1 MYETSA
7 ALVLRDVSAI
17 PCLHSKGDL
26 VRPQEARYFAR
37 MERHEVLV
45 IGGGPAGLATA
56 AVLKRRGITAVVLE
70 KSDNVAASWRQH
82 YDRLHL
88 HTVRWLS
95 HLPGYRFSRDH
106 GRWVSRDGVIRY
118 LEGYVRHH
126 GLDVRT
132 GVEVRGLER
141 DEACGEWV
149 LETADG
155 EWRARHVVVA
165 TGYNHTPVLPD
176 WPGRDDFEGELIHGQ
191 DYRNAEPYRGRDVLV
206 VGSGNTGAEIAV
218 DLVEGGA
225 ERVRLSVRTPPAVML
240 REANG
245 MPSQVTGVM
254 IRRLPLPLADA
265 LARSSARMLVG
276 DLTEYGLPPAPRPVT
291 RAVKEDVV
299 PILDVGLV
307 KLVKQRKVEVVAGV
321 ERFEGP
327 HVVLLDGSRVMPDA
341 VIACAGYARGL
352 EPLVG
357 ELGLLGRKG
366 RPVVHGGETHPDAPR
381 LYFIGYTN
389 PISGMF
395 REFGITARK
404 IARAIAR
411 DRAPAAEPSAR
422 EPIAA

>member
-1 MYETSA
+1 M
-7 ALVLRDVSAI
+7 
-17 PCLHSKGDL
+17 
-26 VRPQEARYFAR
+26 
-37 MERHEVLV
+37 
-45 IGGGPAGLATA
+45 IGAGPAGLATA
-56 AVLKRRGITAVVLE
+56 AVLRSNGIPAVVLE
-70 KSDNVAASWRQH
+70 KTDDVAASWRRH

-88 HTVRWLS
+88 HTVRWMS
-95 HLPGYRFSRDH
+95 NLPGYRFSRKH

-132 GVEVRGLER
+132 GVEVTGLER
-141 DEACGEWV
+141 DEAADEWV
-149 LETADG
+149 LTTPGG
-155 EWRARHVVVA
+155 EWRAPYVVVA

-176 WPGRDDFEGELIHGQ
+176 WPGRDGFEGTLLHGQ
-191 DYRNAEPYRGRDVLV
+191 DYRNPDPFGGKDVLV

-225 ERVRLSVRTPPAVML
+225 GRVRMAVRTPPAVML

-254 IRRLPLPLADA
+254 MRRLPLRIADA
-265 LARSSARMLVG
+265 MAAGTSRMLVG
-276 DLTEYGLPPAPRPVT
+276 DLTEYGLPPARRPIT
-291 RAVKEDVV
+291 RAVREDVI

-307 KLVKQRKVEVVAGV
+307 EMVKQRRVGVVAAVTGFDG
-321 ERFEGP
+321 RD
-327 HVVLLDGSRVMPDA
+327 VLLADGSRIQPDA

-357 ELGLLGRKG
+357 HLGLLGHKG
-366 RPVVHGGETHPDAPR
+366 RPAVNGAETHPNAPH
-381 LYFIGYTN
+381 LHFIGYTN

-395 REFGITARK
+395 REFGITARR

-411 DRAPAAEPSAR
+411 DRAGASRAGSPRR
-422 EPIAA
+422 EPVPA

>member
-1 MYETSA
+1 M
-7 ALVLRDVSAI
+7 I
-17 PCLHSKGDL
+17 
-26 VRPQEARYFAR
+26 
-37 MERHEVLV
+37 V

-56 AVLKRRGITAVVLE
+56 AVLKGNGIPATVLE
-70 KSDNVAASWRQH
+70 KSDNVAASWRRH

-95 HLPGYRFSRDH
+95 HLPGYRFSRKH

-126 GLDVRT
+126 ELDVRT
-132 GVEVRGLER
+132 GVEVTGLLR
-141 DEACGEWV
+141 DDATEEWV
-149 LETADG
+149 LDTTAG
-155 EWRARHVVVA
+155 ELRAAYVVVA
-165 TGYNHTPVLPD
+165 TGYNHTPVMPD
-176 WPGRDDFEGELIHGQ
+176 WPGRDGFEGELLHGQ
-191 DYRNAEPYRGRDVLV
+191 DYRNAEPYRGKDVLV

-225 ERVRLSVRTPPAVML
+225 ARVRVAVRTPPAVML

-245 MPSQVTGVM
+245 IPSQVTGVM

-265 LARSSARMLVG
+265 LASSSARVLVG
-276 DLTEYGLPPAPRPVT
+276 DLTEYGLPPNPRPVT

-307 KLVKQRKVEVVAGV
+307 ELVKERRVEIVGAL
-321 ERFEGP
+321 EGFDGP
-327 HVVLLDGSRVMPDA
+327 DVLLAGGERIQPDA

-357 ELGLLGRKG
+357 HLGLLGHRG
-366 RPVVHGGETHPDAPR
+366 RPVVHGGETHPNAPR
-381 LYFIGYTN
+381 LHFIGYTN

-411 DRAPAAEPSAR
+411 DRAARGEAVPAR
-422 EPIAA
+422 AAA

>member
-1 MYETSA
+1 
-7 ALVLRDVSAI
+7 V
-17 PCLHSKGDL
+17 
-26 VRPQEARYFAR
+26 
-37 MERHEVLV
+37 ERHEVLV
-45 IGGGPAGLATA
+45 IGAGPAGLATA
-56 AVLKRRGITAVVLE
+56 AVLERRGIPVTVLE

-95 HLPGYRFSRDH
+95 HLPGYRFSRRH

-126 GLDVRT
+126 DLDVRT
-132 GVEVRGLER
+132 GAEVRGLER
-141 DEACGEWV
+141 DEAAGEWV
-149 LETADG
+149 LDTPSG

-176 WPGRDDFEGELIHGQ
+176 WPGRDGFEGELLHGQ
-191 DYRNAEPYRGRDVLV
+191 DYRNPEPYRDRDMLV

-225 ERVRLSVRTPPAVML
+225 GRVRIAVRTPPALSL

-245 MPSQVTGVM
+245 MPSQVTGLVL
-254 IRRLPLPLADA
+254 RHLPLPVADA
-265 LARSSARMLVG
+265 LARSSARMLIG
-276 DLTEYGLPPAPRPVT
+276 DLTEYGLPPAQRPIT
-291 RAVKEDVV
+291 RAVEEDVI

-307 KLVKQRKVEVVAGV
+307 ELVKQRKVEVVAGV
-321 ERFEGP
+321 EGFDGRD
-327 HVVLLDGSRVMPDA
+327 VVLLDGSRIQPDA

-357 ELGLLGRKG
+357 RLGLLGRKG
-366 RPVVHGGETHPDAPR
+366 RPVVHGGETHPNAPR

-395 REFGITARK
+395 REFGITARQ
-404 IARAIAR
+404 IARAIGR
-411 DRAPAAEPSAR
+411 DRAPAATGPAER
-422 EPIAA
+422 EPVAA

>member
-1 MYETSA
+1 
-7 ALVLRDVSAI
+7 
-17 PCLHSKGDL
+17 
-26 VRPQEARYFAR
+26 
-37 MERHEVLV
+37 VLV

-56 AVLKRRGITAVVLE
+56 AVLKRRGIPAVVLE
-70 KSDNVAASWRQH
+70 KSDDVAASWRRH

-95 HLPGYRFSRDH
+95 CLPGYRFSRKH

-126 GLDVRT
+126 GLDVRA
-132 GVEVRGLER
+132 GIEVRRADR
-141 DEACGEWV
+141 DEAADEWV
-149 LETADG
+149 LDTSAG
-155 EWRARHVVVA
+155 EMRARQVVVA
-165 TGYNHTPVLPD
+165 TGYNHTPVMPH
-176 WPGRDDFEGELIHGQ
+176 WPGREGFQGELIHGS

-225 ERVRLSVRTPPAVML
+225 GRVRIAVRTPPAVML

-245 MPSQVTGVM
+245 MPSQVTGVLF
-254 IRRLPLPLADA
+254 RRLPLPVADA

-276 DLTEYGLPPAPRPVT
+276 DLSEYGIPPAERPVT
-291 RAVKEDVV
+291 RAVKEDVI

-307 KLVKQRKVEVVAGV
+307 ALLKERRVEVVAGV
-321 ERFEGP
+321 SGFDGAD
-327 HVVLLDGSRVMPDA
+327 VLLADGTRIQPQA

-357 ELGLLGRKG
+357 HLGLLGHKG
-366 RPVVHGGETHPDAPR
+366 RPTVHGGETHPNAPR
-381 LYFIGYTN
+381 MYFIGYTN

-404 IARAIAR
+404 IARAIGR
-411 DRAPAAEPSAR
+411 DRRVAPVRSVRREEVAA
-422 EPIAA
+422 